1 MGDKSHAAT
10 FDRINQQLQFVQVR
24 GYPEI
29 RVGYQFDL
37 VSAFNYILN
46 LSGLLQFAPSRRRLL
61 TSARTLRGATKTA
74 ENLRYE
80 IWATAT
86 SSLPCLAID
95 YKDIY

>member
-46 LSGLLQFAPSRRRLL
+46 LSGLLQFAPSPSSFDVSQNFAARRKRL
-61 TSARTLRGATKTA
+61 RICDMK
-74 ENLRYE
+74 
-80 IWATAT
+80 IWATAI
-86 SSLPCLAID
+86 SSLPCLD
-95 YKDIY
+95 RL

>member
-46 LSGLLQFAPSRRRLL
+46 LSGLLQFAPSRRRRRLL
-61 TSARTLRGATKTA
+61 TSARTLRRD
-74 ENLRYE
+74 ENG
-80 IWATAT
+80 
-86 SSLPCLAID
+86 
-95 YKDIY
+95 